1 MNYLKEHWGTLS
13 LMFASVAPFAGWC
26 CESDTLPALSCIPVA
41 VMAVCGVAMGV
52 MELCGIADDVRR
64 IGEGE

>member
-26 CESDTLPALSCIPVA
+26 FCDNLPAVSCVPVA
-41 VMAVCGVAMGV
+41 VTTVCGVALGV
-52 MELCGIADDVRR
+52 VQLCGMTED
-64 IGEGE
+64 

>member
-26 CESDTLPALSCIPVA
+26 CVCDNLPAVSCVPVA
-41 VMAVCGVAMGV
+41 VTAVCGVALGV
-52 MELCGIADDVRR
+52 FELCGMREA
-64 IGEGE
+64 E

>member
-26 CESDTLPALSCIPVA
+26 ACGNLPAVSCVPVA
-41 VMAVCGVAMGV
+41 VTAVCGVALGIL
-52 MELCGIADDVRR
+52 ELCGIAEDVRR
-64 IGEGE
+64 IGEDE